1 MAITYDEVWIST
13 MREINICKD
22 YIRSYEKKIRS
33 LEKELGIKVSQLN
46 ENMFKDKKIKKLYET
61 KLALEREQKRLKE
74 LEEFLK

>member
-33 LEKELGIKVSQLN
+33 LEKELGIKASQLN

-74 LEEFLK
+74 LEELLK